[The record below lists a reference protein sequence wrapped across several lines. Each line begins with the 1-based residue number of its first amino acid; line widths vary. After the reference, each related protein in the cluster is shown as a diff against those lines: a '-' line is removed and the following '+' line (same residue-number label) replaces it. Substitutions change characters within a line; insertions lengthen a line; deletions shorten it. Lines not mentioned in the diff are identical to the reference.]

1 MKGIGELREGEPRLL
16 GISSDI
22 MLRSEKWAGYFD
34 QYSNFVSVNC
44 PRFIFIFFCLAQ
56 QWFWFNMIVMM
67 P

>member
-34 QYSNFVSVNC
+34 
-44 PRFIFIFFCLAQ
+44 
-56 QWFWFNMIVMM
+56 
-67 P
+67 